1 LRGQL
6 FEKSEDSSALVVRP
20 NVYVIPNALV
30 AEQFTPATEPVS
42 SETSR
47 YFHVVVVK
55 GTTNFTSV
63 YIVVLSRLAYRKG
76 IDLLVATAPRIC
88 SAFPNVNFI
97 VGKLLHLQ
105 YHLTLIRSHRGRRTQ
120 AE

>member
-1 LRGQL
+1 M

-47 YFHVVVVK
+47 YFHVVVK
-55 GTTNFTSV
+55 GTTNFSSV

-97 VGKLLHLQ
+97 VGKSLHLQ
-105 YHLTLIRSHRGRRTQ
+105 CHLTLTC
-120 AE
+120 